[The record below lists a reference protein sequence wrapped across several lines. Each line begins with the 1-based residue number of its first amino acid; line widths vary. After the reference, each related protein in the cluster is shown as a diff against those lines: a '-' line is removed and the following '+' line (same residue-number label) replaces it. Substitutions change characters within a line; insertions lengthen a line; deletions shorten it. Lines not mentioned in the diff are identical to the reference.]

1 MRLYRAPAQTGEKT
15 NSVNMAV
22 QVEAYLEDKGVVSVK
37 GRRLETGDPVVV
49 ALTNRGDLAS
59 NVKRPSLDKFRDK
72 KDNLGVD
79 VGGVIGFDRCFP
91 NNQQNGAFFGGWP
104 TYLAGNGGADE
115 MKRLK
120 TNRDTTLQL
129 RTANGTNKLFGTLS
143 VWQSTNITEFD
154 SLAKLESATAKWLN
168 DVPAKIANS
177 HGAAIMRA
185 RNSDGEVVAYTFVYA
200 RYNKDSG
207 KHDDGDTTI
216 NNFKSSRAFEGFVK
230 EAQAGGGLKWDIV
243 PAVNL
248 DLSPRSL
255 EDGANALKAT
265 EKSFQRDGDLIA
277 KGTTFVMDPNH
288 KFVIKVMV
296 HDPFGDSG
304 IDPVLMGK
312 NGNHVVYNA
321 AFKAALMGGEA
332 PAQSNQA
339 EHEQV
344 AAAPVDTG
352 PSIEV

>member
-1 MRLYRAPAQTGEKT
+1 MRLYRAPAQSGEKT

-22 QVEAYLEDKGVVSVK
+22 QVEAYLEEKGVVTVK
-37 GRRLETGDPVVV
+37 GKRLETGEPVVV

-59 NVKRPSLDKFRDK
+59 NTKRPSLDKFRDK
-72 KDNLGVD
+72 KDNLGVE
-79 VGGVIGFDRCFP
+79 VGGVIGFDRCYP
-91 NNQQNGAFFGGWP
+91 NNQQSGVFFGGWP
-104 TYLAGNGGADE
+104 TYLAGNGGAEE

-120 TNRDTTLQL
+120 LNRDTTLQI
-129 RTANGTNKLFGTLS
+129 RAVNGTNKLFGTLS
-143 VWQSTNITEFD
+143 VWQAANITEFD
-154 SLAKLESATAKWLN
+154 SLTKLESATAKWLN
-168 DVPAKIANS
+168 DVPAKIQNA

-185 RNSDGEVVAYTFVYA
+185 RNAQGEVVAYTFLYA
-200 RYNKDSG
+200 RYSKDAG
-207 KHDDGDTTI
+207 KYEDGDTTV
-216 NNFKSSRAFEGFVK
+216 NNFKASRSFEGFVK
-230 EAQAGGGLKWDIV
+230 EAQDGGALKWDIV

-296 HDPFGDSG
+296 HDPFGESG

-312 NGNHVVYNA
+312 NGNHVAYNA

-332 PAQSNQA
+332 PAQSNETQQ
-339 EHEQV
+339 E

-352 PSIEV
+352 PSIQV